1 MHWRR
6 TLEEQNG
13 IEGEV
18 KSRRGK
24 EEKGVYLPRQTG
36 HCAPPAHRSFI
47 FNGQKYKFTVSFRA
61 EFGPPGAYIFPL
73 DNQGLISYSAPSKI

>member
-6 TLEEQNG
+6 RLEEQNG

-24 EEKGVYLPRQTG
+24 EEKGVY
-36 HCAPPAHRSFI
+36 
-47 FNGQKYKFTVSFRA
+47 
-61 EFGPPGAYIFPL
+61 
-73 DNQGLISYSAPSKI
+73 